1 MKTKKENYTATDMVN
16 FKSGVELGY
25 SLAIWNED
33 PEILKSVKALVFRY
47 KEHPFCRGLRLGFD
61 KAKMDQKR
69 EKESRSKE
77 RMDEIFKVHNAYREH
92 EDLER

>member
-1 MKTKKENYTATDMVN
+1 MKTSEDNYTATDLVN

-33 PEILKSVKALVFRY
+33 QEILKSVNSLVFRY

-61 KAKMDQKR
+61 KAQIDQKR
-69 EKESRSKE
+69 DKEVLSDE
-77 RMDEIFKVHNAYREH
+77 RMDEIFKVHNHNRGH

>member
-1 MKTKKENYTATDMVN
+1 MKTKDENYLVTDMVN

-33 PEILKSVKALVFRY
+33 PEVLKSVNLLVFRY

-61 KAKMDQKR
+61 KAQIDQKR
-69 EKESRSKE
+69 GKKNSNEL
-77 RMDEIFKVHNAYREH
+77 RMGELTNARNNNREH
-92 EDLER
+92 NDLER